1 MEYIKRF
8 EGFDKKRKSEQHEEK
23 VEVGDRFIGKKDN
36 EYKNKTITITKHM
49 LSDDEELYYF
59 LHYYG
64 FEKIN

>member
-8 EGFDKKRKSEQHEEK
+8 EGFGKKRKSEQHEEK

-49 LSDDEELYYF
+49 LSDDEELYFF